1 MEHGGAAIR
10 AADGHLYTLTSG
22 AAAVNR
28 RSVNQSLLGAA
39 ARDVACE

>member
-1 MEHGGAAIR
+1 MEHGGVAIR
-10 AADGHLYTLTSG
+10 AADGHLYTLTS